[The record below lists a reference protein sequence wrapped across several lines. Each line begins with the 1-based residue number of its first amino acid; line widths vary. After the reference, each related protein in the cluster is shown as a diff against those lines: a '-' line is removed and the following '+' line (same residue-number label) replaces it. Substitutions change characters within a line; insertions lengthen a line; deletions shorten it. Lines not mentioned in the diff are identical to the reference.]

1 MDCVRGCERCAD
13 AVCAAGYSAKN
24 ADGSPVFLAGYSRRR
39 GERDAFRRYRFASP
53 TLLYSKNNNK
63 AYVQQMY
70 AELGYVADE
79 DDVDGL

>member
-1 MDCVRGCERCAD
+1 MLLLYD
-13 AVCAAGYSAKN
+13 
-24 ADGSPVFLAGYSRRR
+24 
-39 GERDAFRRYRFASP
+39 FASP